1 MNLVELKYEIIEYG
15 KLAGVKNFTPGY
27 SGNFSARFEDK
38 ILITSSGSA
47 NGYLSEDDLVLM
59 DFDGNLV
66 EGAKKPSS
74 EKMLHAEFYKQ
85 RPDINYIIHVH
96 SPYLSSF
103 ACCHIPLDEPV
114 MAENVFYFGQIPL
127 AEYGLPSSM
136 DLVEKTS
143 KYFKDY
149 DAVLMANHGFI
160 VGDKTIKDAF
170 LKLELAESYAQVLFN
185 TKMMGG
191 AVLFNDK
198 EVEEINSLKKK
209 L

>member
-1 MNLVELKYEIIEYG
+1 MSELKKIKSEIIEYG
-15 KLAGVKNFTPGY
+15 KLAGIKNFTPGY

-38 ILITSSGSA
+38 ILITSSGSS
-47 NGYLSEDDLVLM
+47 NGYLSEDELVLI
-59 DFDGNLV
+59 DYNGNLV
-66 EGAKKPSS
+66 EGNKKPSS
-74 EKMLHAEFYKQ
+74 EKMLHVEFYKQ
-85 RPDINYIIHVH
+85 RPDVNYIIHVH

-103 ACCHIPLDEPV
+103 ACCHIPLDEPI
-114 MAENVFYFGQIPL
+114 MAENVFYFGEIPL

-136 DLVEKTS
+136 DLVEKTA

-191 AVLFNDK
+191 AVLFTQK
-198 EVEEINSLKKK
+198 EVEEINSLKK
-209 L
+209 

>member
-1 MNLVELKYEIIEYG
+1 MLKQLKKELIEYG

-27 SGNFSARFEDK
+27 SGNFSARYGDK

-47 NGYLSEDDLVLM
+47 NGYLTEDELVLM

-66 EGAKKPSS
+66 EGNKKPSS

-85 RPDINYIIHVH
+85 RPDVNCIIHVH

-136 DLVEKTS
+136 DLVEKTA

-170 LKLELAESYAQVLFN
+170 LKLELAESYAQVVFN
-185 TKMMGG
+185 TKLMGG
-191 AVLFNDK
+191 AVLFNQT
-198 EVEEINSLKKK
+198 EVDEINSLKKK

>member
-1 MNLVELKYEIIEYG
+1 MLNKLKSEIIEYG
-15 KLAGVKNFTPGY
+15 KLAGIKNFTPGY
-27 SGNFSARFEDK
+27 SGNFSARYEDK

-47 NGYLSEDDLVLM
+47 NGYLSEEELVLM
-59 DFDGNLV
+59 DFDGNLI
-66 EGAKKPSS
+66 EGNRKPSS

-85 RPDINYIIHVH
+85 RPDVNYIIHVH

-136 DLVEKTS
+136 DLVEKTA

-170 LKLELAESYAQVLFN
+170 LKLELAESYAQVVFN
-185 TKMMGG
+185 TKLMGG

-198 EVEEINSLKKK
+198 EVQEINSLKKK